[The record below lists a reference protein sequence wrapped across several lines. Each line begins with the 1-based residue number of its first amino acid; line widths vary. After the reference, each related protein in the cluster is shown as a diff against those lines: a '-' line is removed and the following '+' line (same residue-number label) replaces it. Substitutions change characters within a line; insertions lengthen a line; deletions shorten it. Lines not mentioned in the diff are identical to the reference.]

1 MTDTPDTPADT
12 RGAARPAPGGLLRAL
27 ALFVATGAGSGYSPI
42 ASGTA
47 GAAVGALLY
56 WPLAALGLP
65 LYVLTAVASIAL
77 AIWSADVATRAWG
90 TSDDGRIVADEIA
103 GQLVT
108 LAPLVALGNP
118 RSLAWVVTGFVL
130 FRVYDI
136 WKPGPVRWL
145 EENLPGGAGVVM
157 DDVLAGV
164 LGAVTL
170 AALVIAAQA
179 AA

>member
-1 MTDTPDTPADT
+1 VRVVAH
-12 RGAARPAPGGLLRAL
+12 
-27 ALFVATGAGSGYSPI
+27 FVASGAGSGYSPV

-47 GAAVGALLY
+47 GAALGALLY

-65 LYVLTAVASIAL
+65 LYLVTVAGSIAL
-77 AIWSADVATRAWG
+77 AIWSADVMTRAWA
-90 TSDDGRIVADEIA
+90 TEDDGRIVADEIA

-108 LAPLVALGNP
+108 LAPLVALGNS
-118 RSLAWVVTGFVL
+118 RSLGWVVTGFVL

-145 EENLPGGAGVVM
+145 EENLPGGFGVVL

-164 LGAVTL
+164 LGAATL
-170 AALVIAAQA
+170 AALMRVAA
-179 AA
+179 